1 MNRELPY
8 MNAFGTVDISRAK
21 TVDDAL
27 QMAGL
32 DWEVVQRDIFDEKG
46 NSLSPFIAN
55 VRETDD
61 QLLGIVTKKY
71 RVMQNNI
78 AFDFVDN
85 LVNDGFKFDRAGQFR
100 DGRSIWVMGTLP
112 ETQILGDDIS
122 NNVIFVNSHDGTSG
136 VKVMMTPIRIVCSN
150 MMNYAL
156 READRTWA
164 SKHTKHVYHKLEEA
178 KYTLGLAN
186 NYMTALNEEA
196 ERLAKIKMSEA
207 QIEDTFDRLFPIDRN
222 KDSERKIN
230 NIELMKAD
238 FKRCYEAP
246 DLANFKGTAYGA
258 VQAMS
263 DYVSHRLPNRTT
275 ANYYENSWNRLING
289 EPVFDKFYKAVS

>member
-32 DWEVVQRDIFDEKG
+32 DWEVVQREIFDEKG